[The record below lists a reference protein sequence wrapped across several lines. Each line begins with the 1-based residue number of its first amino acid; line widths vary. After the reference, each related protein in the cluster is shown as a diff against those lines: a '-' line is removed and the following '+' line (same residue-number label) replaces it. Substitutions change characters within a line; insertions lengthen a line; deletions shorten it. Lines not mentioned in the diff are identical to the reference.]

1 MKKSLIIIIFVGMVG
16 WTLFDTID
24 WNSDSET
31 SAGNKETS
39 NEYNDNA
46 PITEEDIGLDEGDY
60 APDFSLE
67 TLEGDEVSLSDYR
80 GQQVMIN
87 FWATWC
93 PPCRAEMPDM
103 QEVYE
108 SHDIEIL
115 AINLTETETSIGQ
128 VETFTEDFGLT
139 FPILLDHEIEVADLY
154 EIQPIPS
161 SFLIDSEG
169 RVQSIAFGALNK
181 DMIIQKFANMD

>member
-1 MKKSLIIIIFVGMVG
+1 MKKSLIIIILIGMIG

-24 WNSDSET
+24 WNSDTET

-39 NEYNDNA
+39 DEYNA
-46 PITEEDIGLDEGDY
+46 PIAEEDIGLDEGDY

-67 TLEGDEVSLSDYR
+67 TLEGDVVSLSDYR

-115 AINLTETETSIGQ
+115 AINLTETETSISQ

-161 SFLIDSEG
+161 SYLIDSEG
-169 RVQSIAFGALNK
+169 RVQSIALGALNK
-181 DMIIQKFANMD
+181 DMIIQRFANMD